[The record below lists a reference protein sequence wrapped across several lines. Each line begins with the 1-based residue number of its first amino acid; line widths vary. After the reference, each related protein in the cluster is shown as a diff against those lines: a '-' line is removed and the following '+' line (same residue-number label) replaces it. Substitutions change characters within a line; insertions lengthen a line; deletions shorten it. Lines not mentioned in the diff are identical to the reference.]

1 MAVRKVIHIDMDA
14 FFASVEQRDH
24 PEWRGKPLV
33 VGGEGKRSVVAAAS
47 YEARA
52 FGIHSAMPMA
62 VARKRCRDL
71 IIAPHRF
78 SEYKQISKLIRG
90 LFEEYTDLVEPLSL
104 DEAFLDVTKNKQ
116 AKKSAIAIARDI
128 KRKIYG
134 KTELTCTAGVSVNKF
149 LAKIASGMNK
159 PDGLTVIM
167 PEEVENFV
175 AQIPIEKFYGI
186 GKVTADKMKALG
198 IFTGGDLRERPLV
211 FLTDNFGKA
220 GKYFFDASRG
230 IDNRPVDPTR
240 IRKSVSIERTF
251 EEDVTTIDKIKE
263 ILIRLVSSLVESL
276 ERMDIRGRTVVVKWR
291 YPDFRTVTRS
301 RSFSNFTRDYDV
313 IRQTTLDLFV
323 ANAPED
329 VAVRLLGVGLSN
341 LDTESDELQLEL
353 TLDS

>member
-1 MAVRKVIHIDMDA
+1 
-14 FFASVEQRDH
+14 
-24 PEWRGKPLV
+24 
-33 VGGEGKRSVVAAAS
+33 
-47 YEARA
+47 
-52 FGIHSAMPMA
+52 
-62 VARKRCRDL
+62 
-71 IIAPHRF
+71 
-78 SEYKQISKLIRG
+78 
-90 LFEEYTDLVEPLSL
+90 LVEPLSL

-198 IFTGGDLRERPLV
+198 IFTGADLRKRPLV

-263 ILIRLVSSLVESL
+263 ILIRLVRSLVESL

-341 LDTESDELQLEL
+341 LDTESNELQLEL